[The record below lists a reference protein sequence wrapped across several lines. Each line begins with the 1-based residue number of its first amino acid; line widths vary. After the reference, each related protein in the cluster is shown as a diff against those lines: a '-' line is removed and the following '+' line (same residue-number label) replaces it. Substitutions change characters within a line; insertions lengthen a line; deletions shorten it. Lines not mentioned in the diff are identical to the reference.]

1 MGLFS
6 KEECSFCGNKAG
18 FFSRKKLVNN
28 EGYVCKECEKKCSSL
43 INVSHF
49 TKDELKAHME
59 YMAKENKLY
68 EEAFVPLD
76 KSKKERFVCI
86 STGIETAD
94 EIAMFRVVS
103 PQADKKV
110 FKELFRYDQ
119 IRDYEPYYKDNTAN
133 DGKKY
138 AEVGLKIRLNC
149 SRPKF
154 GEAAGSVEGKG
165 SRNYHPYVHEIE
177 VPTARNV
184 DSFSHVGLK
193 DHLDKVFGVYEDNSV
208 VGGIKS
214 SIVGTNKEREQMKVA
229 VEGVKALGNLAKSK
243 ITGNESDAEKAAAS
257 VDTLKND
264 AADLATHNR
273 VSLGKVANSVED
285 RILGENGL
293 LS

>member
-18 FFSRKKLVNN
+18 FFSRKKFINN

-43 INVSHF
+43 VNVSHF
-49 TKDELKAHME
+49 TKAELKEHME
-59 YMAKENKLY
+59 YMARENKLY

-76 KSKKERFVCI
+76 KSKKERFVCV

-103 PQADKKV
+103 PAADKKV

-119 IRDYEPYYKDNTAN
+119 IQKYEPYYVNATSN

-138 AEVGLKIRLNC
+138 SEVGLVLKLNC
-149 SRPKF
+149 SRPGF
-154 GEAAGSVEGKG
+154 GEAAGSVTGKG
-165 SRNYHPYVHEIE
+165 ARNFHPYVHEIK

-184 DSFSHVGLK
+184 DSFSHVGLQ
-193 DHLDKVFGVYEDNSV
+193 DHLDKVFGTYEDNSV

-214 SIVGTNKEREQMKVA
+214 SFIGTNKERQQIKVA
-229 VEGVKALGNLAKSK
+229 SEGVKALGNLAKAK
-243 ITGNESDAEKAAAS
+243 ITGK
-257 VDTLKND
+257 
-264 AADLATHNR
+264 
-273 VSLGKVANSVED
+273 
-285 RILGENGL
+285 
-293 LS
+293 